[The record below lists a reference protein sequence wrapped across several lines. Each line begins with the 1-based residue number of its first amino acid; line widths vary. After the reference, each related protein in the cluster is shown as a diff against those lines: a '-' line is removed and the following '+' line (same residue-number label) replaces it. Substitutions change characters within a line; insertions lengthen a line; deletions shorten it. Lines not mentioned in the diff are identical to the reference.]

1 MALTHAEPEYLTIA
15 RRNVGEGETDG
26 ENNSPFI
33 RRMWKALGLSWLL
46 GQPWCGGV
54 MARWMQQAGIQPP
67 AHAYRALSWAK
78 WGAALPGPMLGA
90 VAVLTRKGGGHVG
103 IVTGISA
110 NGQEVELLG
119 GNQDNS
125 VSLSWFVTRRVT
137 AWRAPVGA
145 KLPTVPIKQPGRKSG
160 SEA

>member
-1 MALTHAEPEYLTIA
+1 MTLTHAEPEYLTIA
-15 RRNVGEGETDG
+15 RRDIGQRETDG
-26 ENNSPFI
+26 ENSSPFL
-33 RRMWKALGLSWLL
+33 RRMWLAQKLPWLL

-54 MARWMQQAGIQPP
+54 MAHWMRQAGVEPP

-78 WGAALPGPMLGA
+78 WGVPLPAPMLGA

-110 NGQEVELLG
+110 DGQQVELLG
-119 GNQDNS
+119 GNQNNS
-125 VSLSWFVTRRVT
+125 VNASWFDARRVT

-145 KLPTVPIKQPGRKSG
+145 RLPPAPVKQPGRRSW